1 MDIKFRQSQLPNG
14 LTIVAEVNP
23 AAHSVAMGFFVNTG
37 ARDEET
43 QIMGVSHFLEHM
55 MFKGT
60 DTLSAEE
67 VDQAF
72 DDLGAVNNA
81 FTTSEMTAFW
91 AHCLPEHRKA
101 AFNILAD
108 ILRPSLRPVD
118 LEDERQVIIEEI
130 AMYEDNPFWVL
141 YERAIETYYGSHPLS
156 HRVLGTKESVSNTS
170 QQDMKQYFDERY
182 AADNTVLSVAGCL
195 DFDEVL
201 EQANALCGH
210 WPSSG
215 TTRSYQPVVPQPSD
229 FTMQLPKLA
238 QAYIM
243 LIAPFP
249 GANEE
254 DRYAAALLSHILG
267 GADGSRLH
275 WALIETGLSEDAAA
289 YFDPRDKT
297 GEFLAYAACQPDQLE
312 QVESLLRHEIDGL
325 VDSLSES
332 DLERA
337 RAVFATASTLSE
349 ELSSGRMRRL
359 GRLWT
364 YSGEYR
370 SLEDELKRIS
380 GVTLDELRSVAEKYP
395 MQPVVSARLVPEN
408 K

>member
-1 MDIKFRQSQLPNG
+1 MEIEFKQSQLANG
-14 LTIVAEVNP
+14 LNIVAEINP
-23 AAHSVAMGFFVNTG
+23 AAHSTAMGFFVNTG
-37 ARDEET
+37 ARDEASRM
-43 QIMGVSHFLEHM
+43 MGVSHFLEHM

-60 DTLSAEE
+60 DTLNAEE

-72 DDLGAVNNA
+72 DDLGAIHNA

-91 AHCLPEHRKA
+91 AHCLPDHREQVFA
-101 AFNILAD
+101 TLAD
-108 ILRPSLRPVD
+108 ILRPALRPDD
-118 LEDERQVIIEEI
+118 LEDERKVIIEEI

-141 YERAIETYYGSHPLS
+141 YERGIESYYGNHTLS
-156 HRVLGTKESVSNTS
+156 HRVLGTKETVSNIS
-170 QQDMKQYFDERY
+170 PQDMKQYFDERY
-182 AADNTVLSVAGCL
+182 AADNTVLAVAGCL
-195 DFDEVL
+195 DFDEVVA
-201 EQANALCGH
+201 QANALCDH
-210 WPSSG
+210 WPTSG
-215 TTRSYQPVVPQPSD
+215 TTRLYQPVVPQSDD
-229 FTMQLPKLA
+229 FTMRLPTLA
-238 QAYIM
+238 QAYVA

-249 GANEE
+249 GANDD

-289 YFDPRDKT
+289 YFDPRDRT

-312 QVESLLRHEIDGL
+312 QVESLLRSEIDGL
-325 VDSLSES
+325 ITSLTES

-380 GVTLDELRSVAEKYP
+380 SVTLDNLKEVATRYP
-395 MQPVVSARLVPEN
+395 MEPVVSARLIPEH